1 MKKRHALLL
10 IVMISHLSVVGSW
23 AQGSARIYG
32 AVRDNSG
39 AVVAGAQ
46 IRVTPDCKCSDCPDP
61 EKCKCCPDQIT
72 VTTGDQGQFS
82 FNVPEGTYHLKVK
95 GTEVSV
101 TVRSGEEKPLQITVE

>member
-1 MKKRHALLL
+1 MKTRHAFLLVPAILLL
-10 IVMISHLSVVGSW
+10 AVVSIW

-46 IRVTPDCKCSDCPDP
+46 IRVTPDCQCSDCPDP

-72 VTTGDQGQFS
+72 VTTGEQGQFS
-82 FNVPEGTYHLKVK
+82 FNVPEGSYHLKVK

-101 TVRSGEEKPLQITVE
+101 TVHSGEDKALQITVE